1 MKHYF
6 LRSAALI
13 ALVAGGMQFSHAS
26 TPKVT
31 VDRHGRMIN
40 SETRAEVRYYGTNYT
55 LPFAHGFRAANALG
69 IDIRT
74 AIDRDV
80 YHMSRM
86 GLNAFRM
93 HLWDAELADSVGNLV
108 DNEHLALLD
117 YLIAQLEKRGIDIIL
132 TAQTNFG
139 NGYPEKN
146 IDTGAFTYD
155 FEKCRIHEDPKAI
168 AAQEKYISAL
178 SKHKNPYT
186 GKTYADDPSII
197 SMEINNE
204 PCHMSSSRQVKDYIN
219 TMVKALR
226 RSGWEKPILYNVSHN
241 GDVVDGYYDADI
253 QGTTYQWYPIGLV
266 AGRER
271 KGNFLPYVADYN
283 IPFSDC
289 KRFDRMAKVVYEFD
303 PADMLESYLFPAV
316 ARTFARNGFQWATQF
331 AYDPIDLARFN
342 TEYQT
347 HYLNLAYT
355 PQKALG
361 MRIAAHAMAN
371 TPYEQNAKPVNYPV
385 DSIFNDIT
393 LSYTNN
399 LALLNSTNEYI
410 HTNSTD
416 KMPVSPDSLLSI
428 AGYGSS
434 PLVEYSGRGAYF
446 IDKIPGTDVWRLEV
460 LPDVFYT
467 SDPFGKPSLRREFAH
482 IINATHPMSL
492 KLPNLGESFAAQ
504 KISPERGQIILAK
517 EGTITV
523 NPGVYFVG
531 KDEAQIDRIA
541 TDNRLGAIRI
551 DEYVMPPVKQLPVA
565 VNHTPVKYL
574 AAGDSLVIRAEAIA
588 PTMPDSLIV
597 YPDDVS
603 FWREHNRLYSLHKTA
618 PYTYE
623 ATIPAID
630 IAGRDKFR
638 YRIVMPDIAQV
649 DSTHLAT
656 SADITFPGAL
666 SGNPLDWDIPEG
678 GDYYSVKILDKTDP
692 IVLFDASEGFDGM
705 ELSTIPDTWGRAR
718 TKIQDRLP
726 VAPDELQVNLNAGSD
741 SIALVLTKFVK
752 PTLAP
757 LAANLNDKNLM
768 VRFGENASVDSI
780 KVSVINSDG
789 VTFSTSV
796 SPAAGETVS
805 INPSEMTLTPTL
817 LVPAPYPTFLGREYT
832 PTGYAREPRLTEIE
846 KIQIVVPAG
855 PSESTRNFSIVGIW
869 IQ

>member
-40 SETRAEVRYYGTNYT
+40 SENRAEVRYYGTNYT

-69 IDIRT
+69 IDIRK

-93 HLWDAELADSVGNLV
+93 HLWDAELADSVGNLI

-155 FEKCRIHEDPKAI
+155 FEKCRIHEDPRAI
-168 AAQEKYISAL
+168 AAQEQYISAL

-186 GKTYADDPSII
+186 GMTYAADPSII

-241 GDVVDGYYDADI
+241 GDVVNGYYDADV

-266 AGRER
+266 AGHER

-289 KRFDRMAKVVYEFD
+289 KHFNRMAKVVYEFD

-361 MRIAAHAMAN
+361 MRIAAHAMKH
-371 TPYEQNAKPVNYPV
+371 TPYERNAKPVNYPA
-385 DSIFNDIT
+385 DSIFGDIT
-393 LSYTNN
+393 LSYANN
-399 LALLNSTNEYI
+399 LALLNSTYEYI
-410 HTNSTD
+410 HTNSTE
-416 KMPVSPDSLLSI
+416 KMPVAPDSLQSI

-434 PLVEYSGRGAYF
+434 PIVGYNGRGAYF
-446 IDKIPGTDVWRLEV
+446 IDRIPGTDVWRLEV

-467 SDPFGKPSLRREFAH
+467 SDPFGKPSLRREVAH
-482 IINATHPMSL
+482 IINVTHPM
-492 KLPNLGESFAAQ
+492 KLNLPKLGESFAAR
-504 KISPERGQIILAK
+504 KISPESGQIILAK

-531 KDEAQIDRIA
+531 KNEVQINRVAPDS
-541 TDNRLGAIRI
+541 RLGAIRI
-551 DEYVMPPVKQLPVA
+551 NEYVMPQVTQLPVA

-574 AAGDSLVIRAEAIA
+574 AAGDSLVIHAEAIA

-603 FWREHNRLYSLHKTA
+603 FWREHNRLYILHKTA

-623 ATIPAID
+623 ATIPATD

-638 YRIVMPDIAQV
+638 YRIVMPEVAEV

-656 SADITFPGAL
+656 SSDITFPGAI
-666 SGNPLDWDIPEG
+666 SGNPLDWDSLDG

-692 IVLFDASEGFDGM
+692 VVLFDASNGFDGM
-705 ELSTIPDTWGRAR
+705 ELSTIPDTWGRAH
-718 TKIQDRLP
+718 TEILEHLP
-726 VAPDELQVNLNAGSD
+726 IASDELQVKLDAGND
-741 SIALVLTKFVK
+741 SLALVLTKFVK

-757 LAANLNDKNLM
+757 LAANLNNKNLM
-768 VRFGENASVDSI
+768 VRFGDEASVDSVR
-780 KVSVINSDG
+780 VSVVNSDG

-796 SPAAGETVS
+796 SPKTGETIS
-805 INPSEMTLTPTL
+805 INPAEMTITPTL

-832 PTGYAREPRLTEIE
+832 PTGYACEPMLKEIE

-855 PSESTRNFSIVGIW
+855 PSESSRNFSIIGVW
-869 IQ
+869 LE